1 MAEIRMGVIGVGT
14 MGKMHAEVYYR
25 LPQTRLVA
33 LADINLERAKE
44 VAAGMGGNIRCYDD
58 YEKLLGDPEIDAVSI
73 ALPDH
78 VHKEPVIAA
87 LQAGKHVLVEKPL
100 ATTLADCDRMLKIAD
115 VSGKILMV
123 NYTHR
128 WAPPYAKA
136 KELLTE
142 GKLGNPIMAYARKS
156 DVIKVVTEL
165 WPWLADSTPPAFL
178 SSHDIDLVRWFFE
191 SEAKSVYARGVRRVL
206 QNKGIN
212 TLDAAQAL
220 VEFENGAIATF
231 ESGWIYP
238 NTFPTYT
245 DSYIELVTERGVIH
259 LDRKQEI
266 VEVADED
273 TFSFPKISISC
284 RIDGRLEGAFK
295 WCLEHFIQCI
305 KENKEPYT
313 SGRNA
318 RQVAEIVEAIH
329 RSIESGQ
336 PVSLPLC

>member
-1 MAEIRMGVIGVGT
+1 MSEIRIGVIGVGT
-14 MGKMHAEVYYR
+14 MGRMHAEVYR
-25 LPQTRLVA
+25 ALPQTKLVA
-33 LADINLERAKE
+33 LADSNLERAKE
-44 VAAGMGGNIRCYDD
+44 IAALADDHVRCYDN
-58 YEKLLGDPEIDAVSI
+58 YEKLLRDPEVDAVSI
-73 ALPDH
+73 ALPDSA
-78 VHKEPVIAA
+78 HKEPVTAA

-100 ATTLADCDRMLKIAD
+100 ATTLADCDRMLEVAKS
-115 VSGKILMV
+115 SGKILMV

-136 KELLTE
+136 KELMAS
-142 GKLGNPIMAYARKS
+142 GKLGGPIMAYARKS

-165 WPWLADSTPPAFL
+165 WPWLAESTPPAFL

-191 SEAKSVYARGVRRVL
+191 SEAKSVYARGVKRVL
-206 QNKGIN
+206 KGKGID
-212 TLDAAQAL
+212 TLDVAQAL

-238 NTFPTYT
+238 DTFPTYT
-245 DSYIELVTERGVIH
+245 DSYIELVAERGVIH

-273 TFSFPKISISC
+273 AYTFPKISISC

-305 KENKEPYT
+305 KENKEPFT
-313 SGRNA
+313 SARNA

-336 PVSLPLC
+336 PVSLPLH